1 MKCHSI
7 GEKLSAYIENHL
19 SSEERVQREEHLGT
33 CRHCRA
39 SLEDLKKTMEFT
51 REIEE
56 VEPPPWLTQKVMN
69 KIREERQKKGI
80 LQRLFS
86 PLHIKVPLEA
96 AAMIAIVVVAV
107 YVYKNLQPEGML
119 KEKPADPVLSQ
130 EEEQRGERED
140 QLFIFKEEQPAAPEP
155 VKKQVSEQEAG
166 IVSGEIAPPAE
177 KDDVAAPQRAPGV
190 SYRGMDSEMM
200 EKKSKS
206 VPEEETA
213 YVKEKKETAF
223 FTIHVEDTERALKD
237 LDKIFKAFDMRYVDK
252 ESLEGKDIIAAEV
265 ESQYLN
271 DLNEK
276 LKTIGRIEE
285 KKEMLQ
291 HPVGKVQVRIE
302 IVRKPD

>member
-19 SSEERVQREEHLGT
+19 SSEERVQIEEHLGT

-107 YVYKNLQPEGML
+107 YVYKNLQP
-119 KEKPADPVLSQ
+119 
-130 EEEQRGERED
+130 QRGERED